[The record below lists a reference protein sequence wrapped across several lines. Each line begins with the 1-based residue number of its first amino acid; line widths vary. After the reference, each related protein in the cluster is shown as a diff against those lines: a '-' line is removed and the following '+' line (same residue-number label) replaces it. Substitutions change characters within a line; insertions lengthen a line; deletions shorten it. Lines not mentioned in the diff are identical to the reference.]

1 MNGQQPRSSLTPLGR
16 LISLVLVVG
25 LIGLGVYLVSDRF
38 SRGGGDSGSS
48 GGSGGGS
55 GSGGDAGEAPA
66 IVDFKAEVP
75 RLAAAQPFTM
85 KDNVV
90 PIEISEYAGY
100 AGIIAAN
107 GGLDPTENSVF
118 FKNHGFKVKLT
129 ISEDESWSD
138 LNQGK
143 IAGSVTTVDVLAAYG
158 RQFHAVVPV
167 QIGFSRGAD
176 GLIVRNEI
184 RKINDLKGKLVA
196 TSQFTEADF
205 FLRYL
210 AQEAGLQVNV
220 VNSLDATLS
229 ADRINAVYTEEGEQ
243 AGLLFQHD
251 IKSGGGKL
259 AGAMTWEPTVSEVVE
274 ASGGVAKVLVTNKNL
289 LVVADILVLHR
300 GFAEA
305 NPKIVQG
312 LVQGVLEGNR
322 MVRDNRDAHL
332 DTIARAFKWT
342 RDDARD
348 ELSKVHLSNLPE
360 NLAFFSGAIDAAGS
374 FGGIYQSAVL
384 AYGPDLI
391 KDPPDAERF
400 ASLAA
405 LKAVEGTG
413 QFKDQKIAISP
424 IRSGSTG
431 TLEGNP
437 LLSKDIRF
445 LFEPNSASLDLEAQ
459 SNLTNLDTIKKMLV
473 VSPGSTI
480 LLRGHVDN
488 ALVEEFRRKGGEAF
502 VRTQALKAMELSRQR
517 AGSIKQMMVSR
528 LNVDPQRIEVVGRGW
543 EEPVSGNSDENR
555 RVEVQWFTI
564 E

>member
-1 MNGQQPRSSLTPLGR
+1 MEQKPSSLTPLGR

-25 LIGLGVYLVSDRF
+25 LVALGAYLVSDRF
-38 SRGGGDSGSS
+38 SKKDGSGSGSS
-48 GGSGGGS
+48 GSAGS
-55 GSGGDAGEAPA
+55 GSGGDAGAAPA
-66 IVDFKAEVP
+66 VVDFKSEVP
-75 RLAAAQPFTM
+75 RLAPAAPFTM
-85 KDNVV
+85 KDNIV

-107 GGLDPTENSVF
+107 GGLEPTENSVF
-118 FKNHGFKVKLT
+118 FKNGGFKVKLT
-129 ISEDESWSD
+129 VSEDESWGD

-167 QIGFSRGAD
+167 QIGYSRGAD
-176 GLIVRNEI
+176 GLLVRSDI
-184 RKINDLKGKLVA
+184 KKINDLKGKLVA

-210 AQEAGLQVNV
+210 AQEAGLSVNV
-220 VNSLDATLS
+220 LNSVDATLS

-243 AGLLFQHD
+243 AGELFLHD
-251 IKSGGGKL
+251 IKSGANKL

-274 ASGGVAKVLVTNKNL
+274 KSGGAAKILITNKNL
-289 LVVADILVLHR
+289 LVVADVMVLHR

-332 DTIARAFKWT
+332 DTIAKAFKWT
-342 RDDARD
+342 RDDARE
-348 ELSKVHLSNLPE
+348 ELAKVHLSNLPE

-384 AYGPDLI
+384 AYGADLV
-391 KDPPDAERF
+391 KDPPDADRF

-405 LKAVEGTG
+405 LKAIEGTG
-413 QFKDQKIAISP
+413 QFKDQKVAISP
-424 IRSGSTG
+424 IRTGGPG
-431 TLEGNP
+431 TLETNL

-445 LFEPNSASLDLEAQ
+445 LFEPNSSTLDLDQQ
-459 SNLTNLDTIKKMLV
+459 SNLSNLDVIKKMLV

-488 ALVEEFRRKGGEAF
+488 AMVEEFRKRGGEAF
-502 VRTQALKAMELSRQR
+502 VRTQALKAMELSKKRAAEIRQML
-517 AGSIKQMMVSR
+517 ITR
-528 LNVDPQRIEVVGRGW
+528 LNVDAARIEVLGRGW
-543 EEPVSGNSDENR
+543 EEPASSTPDENR

>member
-1 MNGQQPRSSLTPLGR
+1 MEQKPSSLTPLGR

-25 LIGLGVYLVSDRF
+25 LVGGGAYMLMNRF
-38 SRGGGDSGSS
+38 SSS
-48 GGSGGGS
+48 GGGGGSTTSGGS
-55 GSGGDAGEAPA
+55 GSGGGAGEAPA
-66 IVDFKAEVP
+66 VVDFKAEVP
-75 RLAAAQPFTM
+75 RLAAAAPFTM
-85 KDNVV
+85 KDNIV

-100 AGIIAAN
+100 AGLIAAN
-107 GGLDPTENSVF
+107 GGLEPTENSVF
-118 FKNHGFKVKLT
+118 FKNGGFKVKLT
-129 ISEDESWSD
+129 VSEDESWGD

-167 QIGFSRGAD
+167 QIGYSRGAD
-176 GLIVRNEI
+176 GLIVRSDI
-184 RKINDLKGKLVA
+184 KKINDLKGKLVA

-210 AQEAGLQVNV
+210 AQEAGLSVNV
-220 VNSLDATLS
+220 LNSVDATLS
-229 ADRINAVYTEEGEQ
+229 PDRINAVYTEEGEQ
-243 AGLLFQHD
+243 AGELFLHD
-251 IKSGGGKL
+251 IKSGANKIS
-259 AGAMTWEPTVSEVVE
+259 GAMTWEPTVSEVVE
-274 ASGGVAKVLVTNKNL
+274 GSGGVARVLVTNKNL
-289 LVVADILVLHR
+289 LVVADVLVLHR

-332 DTIARAFKWT
+332 DTVARAFKWT
-342 RDDARD
+342 REDAR
-348 ELSKVHLSNLPE
+348 EEMAKVHFSNLPE

-384 AYGPDLI
+384 AYGSDLI

-413 QFKDQKIAISP
+413 QFKDQKVAISP
-424 IRSGSTG
+424 IRSGSG
-431 TLEGNP
+431 TVETNP

-445 LFEPNSASLDLEAQ
+445 LFEPNSSTLDLDQQ
-459 SNLTNLDTIKKMLV
+459 SNLGNLDVIKKMLQ

-488 ALVEEFRRKGGEAF
+488 AMVEQFRQRGGETF
-502 VRTQALKAMELSRQR
+502 VRAQALRAMELSKRR
-517 AGSIKQMMVSR
+517 AGEIKQMLTTR
-528 LNVDPQRIEVVGRGW
+528 LSVDPQRIEVVGRGW
-543 EEPVSGNSDENR
+543 EEPLPGNSPDENR

>member
-1 MNGQQPRSSLTPLGR
+1 MEQQRSSLTPLGR
-16 LISLVLVVG
+16 LISLVLVIG
-25 LIGLGVYLVSDRF
+25 LVGLGVYLVSDRF
-38 SRGGGDSGSS
+38 SKK
-48 GGSGGGS
+48 GGS
-55 GSGGDAGEAPA
+55 GSSSSSSSGSSDSGEAPA
-66 IVDFKAEVP
+66 VVDFKAEVP
-75 RLAAAQPFTM
+75 RLAPAAPFTM
-85 KDNVV
+85 KDNIV

-107 GGLDPTENSVF
+107 GGLEPNENSVF
-118 FKNHGFKVKLT
+118 FKNGGFKVKLT
-129 ISEDESWSD
+129 ISEDESWGD

-143 IAGSVTTVDVLAAYG
+143 IAASVTTVDVLAAYG

-167 QIGFSRGAD
+167 QIGYSRGAD
-176 GLIVRNEI
+176 GLIVRQDI

-220 VNSLDATLS
+220 VNSLDAALS
-229 ADRINAVYTEEGEQ
+229 PDRINAVYTEEGEQ
-243 AGLLFQHD
+243 AGQLFAHD
-251 IKSGGGKL
+251 LKSGGNKL

-274 ASGGVAKVLVTNKNL
+274 GSGGVAKVLVTNKNL
-289 LVVADILVLHR
+289 LVVGDVMVVHR

-305 NPKIVQG
+305 NPKIVEA

-322 MVRDNRDAHL
+322 MVRDNRDAQL
-332 DTIARAFKWT
+332 DTIAKAFKWT

-348 ELSKVHLSNLPE
+348 ELAKVHLSNLPE
-360 NLAFFSGAIDAAGS
+360 NLAFFSGSIDAAGS

-384 AYGPDLI
+384 AYGDLL
-391 KDPPDAERF
+391 KDPPDADRF

-405 LKAVEGTG
+405 LKAIDGRG
-413 QFKDQKIAISP
+413 LFKDQKIAISP
-424 IRSGSTG
+424 IRSGSG
-431 TLEGNP
+431 TVENP

-445 LFEPNSASLDLEAQ
+445 LFEPNSATLDLDNQ
-459 SNLTNLDTIKKMLV
+459 SNLSNLDAIKKMLV

-488 ALVEEFRRKGGEAF
+488 ALVEEFRKRGGEAF
-502 VRTQALKAMELSRQR
+502 VRTQALKAMELSKQR
-517 AGSIKQMMVSR
+517 AGSIKQMLISR
-528 LNVDPQRIEVVGRGW
+528 LSVDAQRIEVVGRGW
-543 EEPVSGNSDENR
+543 EEPVSSNSDENR

>member
-1 MNGQQPRSSLTPLGR
+1 MEQKPSSLTPLGR
-16 LISLVLVVG
+16 LLSLVLVVG
-25 LIGLGVYLVSDRF
+25 LIGGGAYMLMNRLSDK
-38 SRGGGDSGSS
+38 
-48 GGSGGGS
+48 GGS
-55 GSGGDAGEAPA
+55 GSGSSSSPGGGGDAGEAPA
-66 IVDFKAEVP
+66 VVDFKAEVP
-75 RLAAAQPFTM
+75 RLAAAAPFTL
-85 KDNVV
+85 KDNIV

-100 AGIIAAN
+100 AGLIAAN
-107 GGLDPTENSVF
+107 GGLEPTENSVF
-118 FKNHGFKVKLT
+118 FKNGGFKVKLT
-129 ISEDESWSD
+129 ISEDESWGD

-167 QIGFSRGAD
+167 QIGYSRGAD
-176 GLIVRNEI
+176 GLIVRSDI
-184 RKINDLKGKLVA
+184 KKINDLKGKLVA

-210 AQEAGLQVNV
+210 AQEAGLSVNV
-220 VNSLDATLS
+220 LNSVDATLS
-229 ADRINAVYTEEGEQ
+229 ADRINVVYTEEGGQ
-243 AGLLFQHD
+243 AGELFLHD
-251 IKSGGGKL
+251 IKSGANKL
-259 AGAMTWEPTVSEVVE
+259 SGAMTWEPTVSEVVE
-274 ASGGVAKVLVTNKNL
+274 KSGGAAKVLVSNKNL
-289 LVVADILVLHR
+289 LVVADVMVLHR

-332 DTIARAFKWT
+332 DTIAKAFKWT
-342 RDDARD
+342 RDDARE
-348 ELSKVHLSNLPE
+348 ELAKVHLSNLPE

-384 AYGPDLI
+384 AYGSDLI
-391 KDPPDAERF
+391 KDPPDADRF

-405 LKAVEGTG
+405 LKTVEASG
-413 QFKDQKIAISP
+413 QFKDQKVAISP
-424 IRSGSTG
+424 IRTGRTG
-431 TLEGNP
+431 TLEGDP

-445 LFEPNSASLDLEAQ
+445 LFEPNSSTLDLEAQ
-459 SNLTNLDTIKKMLV
+459 SNMTNLDAIKKMLQ

-488 ALVEEFRRKGGEAF
+488 ALVEKFRQQGGEAF
-502 VRTQALKAMELSRQR
+502 VRTQALKAMDLSKRR
-517 AGSIKQMMVSR
+517 AGEIKQMLTSR
-528 LNVDPQRIEVVGRGW
+528 LSVDPARIEVVGRGW
-543 EEPVSGNSDENR
+543 EEPLSSATPDENR

>member
-1 MNGQQPRSSLTPLGR
+1 MEQKPSSLTPLGK
-16 LISLVLVVG
+16 LISLVLVLG
-25 LIGLGVYLVSDRF
+25 LIGGGIYMVMSRF
-38 SRGGGDSGSS
+38 SGGGDSGS
-48 GGSGGGS
+48 GS
-55 GSGGDAGEAPA
+55 GSGSSGSSSGGDGNAPA

-75 RLAAAQPFTM
+75 RLAAAQAFTM

-100 AGIIAAN
+100 AGLIAAN

-118 FKNHGFKVKLT
+118 FKQGGFKVKLT

-167 QIGFSRGAD
+167 QIGYSRGAD
-176 GLIVRNEI
+176 GLIVRSDI
-184 RKINDLKGKLVA
+184 KKVNDLKGKIVA

-210 AQEAGLQVNV
+210 AQEAGLTVNV
-220 VNSLDATLS
+220 INSLDGAAS
-229 ADRINAVYTEEGEQ
+229 SDRLNVVYTEEGGQ
-243 AGLLFQHD
+243 AGELFLHD
-251 IKSGGGKL
+251 IKSGGNKL

-274 ASGGVAKVLVTNKNL
+274 ASGGAARVLVSNKNL
-289 LVVADILVLHR
+289 LVVGDVMVLHR

-312 LVQGVLEGNR
+312 LVHGVLEGNR
-322 MVRDNRDAHL
+322 MVRDNRDAYL
-332 DTIARAFKWT
+332 DTIAKAFKWT

-348 ELSKVHLSNLPE
+348 ELAKVHLSNLPE

-405 LKAVEGTG
+405 LKAVEATGT
-413 QFKDQKIAISP
+413 FKDQKVAISP
-424 IRSGSTG
+424 IRSGGSS

-437 LLSKDIRF
+437 LLSKDIKF
-445 LFEPNSASLDLEAQ
+445 LFEPNSATLDLEEQ
-459 SNLTNLDTIKKMLV
+459 SNLTNLDAIKKMLQ

-488 ALVEEFRRKGGEAF
+488 AMVEEFRKKGGEAF
-502 VRTQALKAMELSRQR
+502 VRTQALKAMDLSKRR
-517 AGSIKQMMVSR
+517 AGEIKQMLITR
-528 LNVDPQRIEVVGRGW
+528 LSVEAPRIEVVGRGW
-543 EEPVSGNSDENR
+543 EEPVSANSDDNR

>member
-1 MNGQQPRSSLTPLGR
+1 MAIEQQPSKLTPLGR

-25 LIGLGVYLVSDRF
+25 LIGGGAYMVLNRF
-38 SRGGGDSGSS
+38 SS
-48 GGSGGGS
+48 GGGGGGS
-55 GSGGDAGEAPA
+55 TSSGGGSGGDAGEVPA
-66 IVDFKAEVP
+66 VVDFKSEVP
-75 RLAAAQPFTM
+75 RLAPAAPFTL
-85 KDNVV
+85 KDNIV

-100 AGIIAAN
+100 AGLIAAN
-107 GGLDPTENSVF
+107 GGLEPTENSVF
-118 FKNHGFKVKLT
+118 FKNGGFKVKLT
-129 ISEDESWSD
+129 VSEDENWSD

-167 QIGFSRGAD
+167 QIGYSRGAD
-176 GLIVRNEI
+176 GLIVRTDI
-184 RKINDLKGKLVA
+184 KKINDLKGKLVA

-210 AQEAGLQVNV
+210 AQEAGLSVNV
-220 VNSLDATLS
+220 LNSVDATLS
-229 ADRINAVYTEEGEQ
+229 PDRINAVYTEEGEQ
-243 AGLLFQHD
+243 AGELFLHD
-251 IKSGGGKL
+251 IKSGANKI

-289 LVVADILVLHR
+289 LVVADVMVLHR

-312 LVQGVLEGNR
+312 LVHGLLEGNR
-322 MVRDNRDAHL
+322 LVRDNRDAHL
-332 DTIARAFKWT
+332 DTIAKAFKWT
-342 RDDARD
+342 RDDARE
-348 ELSKVHLSNLPE
+348 ELAKVHLSNLPE

-391 KDPPDAERF
+391 KEPPDAERF

-405 LKAVEGTG
+405 LKTVEASG
-413 QFKDQKIAISP
+413 QFKDQKVAISP
-424 IRSGSTG
+424 IRSGAAG

-445 LFEPNSASLDLEAQ
+445 LFEPNSATLDLENQANL
-459 SNLTNLDTIKKMLV
+459 SNLDVIKKMLQ

-488 ALVEEFRRKGGEAF
+488 AMVEDFRKRGGEAF
-502 VRTQALKAMELSRQR
+502 VRTQALKAMELSKRR
-517 AGSIKQMMVSR
+517 AAEIRQMMVGR
-528 LNVDPQRIEVVGRGW
+528 LAVDAARIEVVGRGW
-543 EEPVSGNSDENR
+543 EEPVSPNSDENR

>member
-1 MNGQQPRSSLTPLGR
+1 MEQQPSKLTPLGR
-16 LISLVLVVG
+16 LISLVLVIG
-25 LIGLGVYLVSDRF
+25 LIALGAYLVSDRF
-38 SRGGGDSGSS
+38 FKQ
-48 GGSGGGS
+48 GSGGPSSS
-55 GSGGDAGEAPA
+55 GSAKTGDAGEAPA
-66 IVDFKAEVP
+66 VVDFKAEVP
-75 RLAAAQPFTM
+75 RLAGAAPFTM

-107 GGLDPTENSVF
+107 GGLEPSENSVF
-118 FKNHGFKVKLT
+118 FKNGGFKVKLT
-129 ISEDESWSD
+129 ISEDESWGD

-167 QIGFSRGAD
+167 QIGYSRGAD
-176 GLIVRNEI
+176 GLIVRSEI
-184 RKINDLKGKLVA
+184 KKINDLKGKLVA

-210 AQEAGLQVNV
+210 AQEAGLSINV
-220 VNSLDATLS
+220 LNSVDATLS
-229 ADRINAVYTEEGEQ
+229 GDRINVVYTEEGGQ
-243 AGLLFQHD
+243 AGELFLHD
-251 IKSGGGKL
+251 IKSGANKI
-259 AGAMTWEPTVSEVVE
+259 AGAMTWEPTVTEVVQG
-274 ASGGVAKVLVTNKNL
+274 SGGVAKVLVTNKNL
-289 LVVADILVLHR
+289 LVVADVMVLHR

-332 DTIARAFKWT
+332 DTIAKAFKWT
-342 RDDARD
+342 RDSARD
-348 ELSKVHLSNLPE
+348 NLAKVHLSNLPE

-384 AYGPDLI
+384 AYGSDLI
-391 KDPPDAERF
+391 KDPPDADHF

-405 LKAVEGTG
+405 LKAIEASG
-413 QFKDQKIAISP
+413 QFKDQKVAISP
-424 IRSGSTG
+424 IRSSGTG
-431 TLEGNP
+431 TVEGNP

-445 LFEPNSASLDLEAQ
+445 LFEPNSATLDLANQ
-459 SNLTNLDTIKKMLV
+459 SNLSNLDVIKRMLQ

-488 ALVEEFRRKGGEAF
+488 AMVEEFRKKGGEEF
-502 VRTQALKAMELSRQR
+502 VRRQALKAMELSKQR
-517 AGSIKQMMVSR
+517 AGSIRQMLVSR
-528 LNVDPQRIEVVGRGW
+528 LSVDPQRIEVVGRGW
-543 EEPVSGNSDENR
+543 EEPISSNSDENR

>member
-1 MNGQQPRSSLTPLGR
+1 MEQKGSSLTPLGR
-16 LISLVLVVG
+16 LISLALVIG
-25 LIGLGVYLVSDRF
+25 LIAFGVYLVSDRF
-38 SRGGGDSGSS
+38 TSG
-48 GGSGGGS
+48 GGGS
-55 GSGGDAGEAPA
+55 GSSSGGSSSGGDSGEAPA

-75 RLAAAQPFTM
+75 RLAPAAPFTL
-85 KDNVV
+85 KDNIV

-100 AGIIAAN
+100 AGLIAAN
-107 GGLDPTENSVF
+107 GGLDATENSVF

-129 ISEDESWSD
+129 VSEDESWGD

-176 GLIVRNEI
+176 GLIVRADI
-184 RKINDLKGKLVA
+184 KKVNDLKGKLVA

-210 AQEAGLQVNV
+210 AQEAGLSVNV
-220 VNSLDATLS
+220 LSSLDAPLTP
-229 ADRINAVYTEEGEQ
+229 DRINVVYTEDGDQ
-243 AGLLFQHD
+243 AGELFSHD
-251 IKSGGGKL
+251 VKSGANKL
-259 AGAMTWEPTVSEVVE
+259 SGAMTWEPTLSEVVE
-274 ASGGVAKVLVTNKNL
+274 GSGGVARVLVTNKNL
-289 LVVADILVLHR
+289 LVVADVMVLHR

-332 DTIARAFKWT
+332 DTVAKAFKWT
-342 RDDARD
+342 REKARD
-348 ELSKVHLSNLPE
+348 NLAKVHFSNLPE

-384 AYGPDLI
+384 AYGSDLI
-391 KDPPDAERF
+391 KDPPDADRF

-405 LKAVEGTG
+405 LKAIEGTG
-413 QFKDQKIAISP
+413 QFKDQKVAISP
-424 IRSGSTG
+424 IRSGGPG
-431 TLEGNP
+431 TLETNL

-445 LFEPNSASLDLEAQ
+445 LFEPNSSTLDLDQQ
-459 SNLTNLDTIKKMLV
+459 SNLSNLDVIKKMLV

-488 ALVEEFRRKGGEAF
+488 AMVEEFRKRGGEAF
-502 VRTQALKAMELSRQR
+502 VRTQALKAMELSKKRAAEIRQML
-517 AGSIKQMMVSR
+517 ITR
-528 LNVDPQRIEVVGRGW
+528 LSVDAARIEVLGRGW
-543 EEPVSGNSDENR
+543 EEPVSPNSDENR

>member
-1 MNGQQPRSSLTPLGR
+1 MAMEQQPSKLTPVGR
-16 LISLVLVVG
+16 LLSLVLVVG
-25 LIGLGVYLVSDRF
+25 LIGGGAYMVFNRF
-38 SRGGGDSGSS
+38 SSKGSGGGASTGS
-48 GGSGGGS
+48 GGSGGG
-55 GSGGDAGEAPA
+55 GGQAPA
-66 IVDFKAEVP
+66 VVDFKAEVP
-75 RLAAAQPFTM
+75 RLAPAAPFTI
-85 KDNVV
+85 KDNIV

-100 AGIIAAN
+100 AGLIVAN
-107 GGLDPTENSVF
+107 GGLEPTENSVF
-118 FKNHGFKVKLT
+118 FKHGGFKVKLT
-129 ISEDESWSD
+129 VSEDESWGD

-167 QIGFSRGAD
+167 QIGYSRGAD
-176 GLIVRNEI
+176 GLIVRSEI
-184 RKINDLKGKLVA
+184 KKINDLKGKLVA

-210 AQEAGLQVNV
+210 AQEAGLSVNV
-220 VNSLDATLS
+220 LNSVDATLS
-229 ADRINAVYTEEGEQ
+229 ADRVNVVYTEEGGQ
-243 AGLLFQHD
+243 AGELFLHD
-251 IKSGGGKL
+251 IKSGANKL
-259 AGAMTWEPTVSEVVE
+259 SGAMTWEPTVSEVVE
-274 ASGGVAKVLVTNKNL
+274 GSGGAAKVLVTNKNL
-289 LVVADILVLHR
+289 LVVADVMVLHR

-305 NPKIVQG
+305 NPKIVQA

-332 DTIARAFKWT
+332 DTVAKAFKWT
-342 RDDARD
+342 RDDARE
-348 ELSKVHLSNLPE
+348 ELAKVHLSNLPE

-384 AYGPDLI
+384 AYGSDLV

-405 LKAVEGTG
+405 LKAIEASG
-413 QFKDQKIAISP
+413 QFKDQKVAISP
-424 IRSGSTG
+424 IRTGGPG
-431 TLEGNP
+431 TLETSL

-445 LFEPNSASLDLEAQ
+445 LFEPNSATLDLDNQ
-459 SNLTNLDTIKKMLV
+459 SNLSNLDVIKKMLV

-488 ALVEEFRRKGGEAF
+488 AMVEEFRKRGGDTF
-502 VRTQALKAMELSRQR
+502 VRTQALKAMELSKRRAAEIRQML
-517 AGSIKQMMVSR
+517 ITR
-528 LNVDPQRIEVVGRGW
+528 LSVDQQRIEVVGRGW
-543 EEPVSGNSDENR
+543 EEPVSPNSDENR

>member
-1 MNGQQPRSSLTPLGR
+1 MDPQPSKLTPLGR
-16 LISLVLVVG
+16 LLSLVLVIG
-25 LIGLGVYLVSDRF
+25 LIAFGGYMLSGRF
-38 SRGGGDSGSS
+38 SKGD
-48 GGSGGGS
+48 SGGGS
-55 GSGGDAGEAPA
+55 TPGKSGGGDGETPA
-66 IVDFKAEVP
+66 VVDFKAEVP
-75 RLAAAQPFTM
+75 RLAPAAPFTM

-107 GGLDPTENSVF
+107 GGLDPTENSIF
-118 FKNHGFKVKLT
+118 YKLGGFKVKLT
-129 ISEDESWSD
+129 VSEDESWGD

-167 QIGFSRGAD
+167 QIGYSRGAD
-176 GLIVRNEI
+176 GLIVRSEI
-184 RKINDLKGKLVA
+184 KKINDLKGKIVA

-220 VNSLDATLS
+220 LNSLDATPS
-229 ADRINAVYTEEGEQ
+229 GDRINVVYTEEGDQ
-243 AGLLFQHD
+243 AGELFLSD
-251 IKSGGGKL
+251 IKSGKSRL

-274 ASGGVAKVLVTNKNL
+274 QSGGVAKVLVSNRNL
-289 LVVADILVLHR
+289 LVIGDVMVLHR

-305 NPKIVQG
+305 NPKIVQA

-322 MVRDNRDAHL
+322 MVRDNREANL
-332 DTIARAFKWT
+332 DVVAKAFKWT
-342 RDDARD
+342 RDKART
-348 ELSKVHLSNLPE
+348 EIAKVHLSNLPE

-405 LKAVEGTG
+405 LKAIDAAGT
-413 QFKDQKIAISP
+413 FKDQKVQISP
-424 IRSGSTG
+424 IRAGGGTG

-445 LFEPNSASLDLEAQ
+445 LFEPNSATLDLENQ
-459 SNLTNLDTIKKMLV
+459 SNLTNLDAIKKMLQ

-488 ALVEEFRRKGGEAF
+488 AMVEEFRRKGGESF
-502 VRTQALKAMELSRQR
+502 VRTQSLRAMELSKQR
-517 AGSIKQMMVSR
+517 ASTIKQMLTSR
-528 LNVDPQRIEVVGRGW
+528 LSVDPQRIEVVGRGW
-543 EEPVSGNSDENR
+543 EEPVSSNSDENR